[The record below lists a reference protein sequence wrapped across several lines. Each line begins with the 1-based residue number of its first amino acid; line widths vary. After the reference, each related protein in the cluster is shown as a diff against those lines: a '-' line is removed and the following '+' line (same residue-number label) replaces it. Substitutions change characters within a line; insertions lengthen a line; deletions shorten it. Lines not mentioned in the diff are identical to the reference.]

1 MCVGK
6 HISFEA
12 SNKSL
17 EYSTC
22 LNIGKES
29 NTASCVII
37 ELPVKGK
44 RYTVPIRGSS
54 QRDRRFEWPAY
65 GIFLQSTEQKRSA
78 LDIGDC

>member
-17 EYSTC
+17 EYSTY
-22 LNIGKES
+22 LNIGKEG
-29 NTASCVII
+29 NTASCVIT

-54 QRDRRFEWPAY
+54 QRDGRFE
-65 GIFLQSTEQKRSA
+65 
-78 LDIGDC
+78 